1 MDTIKK
7 LIKLN
12 SKQLREKIDF
22 LIEKSREMRLKIIN
36 KPIDDANKITLLVD
50 DTFTFHIITMITQIQ
65 ATRATTTEYDELLKI
80 LLNYNIEFNTD
91 IKLLN
96 AIIILYK
103 NITDN
108 NVKFFILKLI
118 KSMEK
123 YGTCNNEHAK
133 ILEIFKSNEETE
145 DLINII
151 LNKPTQIR
159 IDRKNIDAKSE
170 SIMTEV
176 YPDKKNMIY
185 IDKARYYY
193 LIKKISD
200 VNVRNYIE
208 NEYVQRYSKLSGAL
222 EKLILS
228 RRIYSKLL
236 GYDSF
241 YEFVSNKNEEE
252 TENIK
257 VMLRDLNDNIDL
269 KLEDSL
275 KEIREIIC
283 NNANSGKNK
292 YKLKLSDIIYA
303 LDKLYPA
310 IKFKPIDIIQLVINV
325 IQNKLKI
332 KFKQSSTN
340 SPILFANLI
349 EVYNSNNVLKGY
361 LFLDLLN
368 NENKKISQPLTIKIS
383 PQYGSNLPVLY
394 LTAPYT
400 DLVKP
405 ICNISDVVNIF
416 REFGLII
423 QHIFASTPLG
433 QSENEFETLNF
444 LPDLMEF
451 ILFNRTILEL
461 IIPDKNIIKK
471 ILHVRQF
478 ELLINLKLK
487 CISVLFDNIIHS
499 SNEFIQII
507 KNTNNVNGGT
517 NNVNIL
523 ADLYKKIYS
532 DLFSKFDEILDLES
546 INISPN
552 IISNMING
560 QQGLIFG
567 NLISTILAFNGALHI
582 MENRNLDL
590 FYEFLYNTNYSYKK
604 NLIKFISSIDED
616 YYKIFLAKCLKI
628 KNIHVES
635 YFDVET
641 QKD

>member
-1 MDTIKK
+1 M
-7 LIKLN
+7 
-12 SKQLREKIDF
+12 
-22 LIEKSREMRLKIIN
+22 II
-36 KPIDDANKITLLVD
+36 
-50 DTFTFHIITMITQIQ
+50 QIQ
-65 ATRATTTEYDELLKI
+65 SIRSSTSEYDELLKI
-80 LLNYNIEFNTD
+80 LINYNIEFNTD

-96 AIIILYK
+96 SIIILYK
-103 NITDN
+103 NIN
-108 NVKFFILKLI
+108 NEDAKFFILKLI

-123 YGTCNNEHAK
+123 YGTCNNEHVK

-145 DLINII
+145 DIINII

-200 VNVRNYIE
+200 VNIRNYIE
-208 NEYVQRYSKLSGAL
+208 TEYVQRYSKLSGAL

-228 RRIYSKLL
+228 RKLYSKLL
-236 GYDSF
+236 GYESF

-257 VMLRDLNDNIDL
+257 VMLRDLNDNIDS

-275 KEIREIIC
+275 KEIRELIC
-283 NNANSGKNK
+283 NTNVGKNNK
-292 YKLKLSDIIYA
+292 YKLKLSDIIFA

-340 SPILFANLI
+340 SPLSFANLI
-349 EVYNSNNVLKGY
+349 EVYDSNNVLKGY

-368 NENKKISQPLTIKIS
+368 NETKKISQPLTIKIS

-394 LTAPYT
+394 LSAPYT
-400 DLVKP
+400 DLDKS

-416 REFGLII
+416 REFGLVI

-433 QSENEFETLNF
+433 QGENEFETLNF

-451 ILFNRTILEL
+451 ILFNKSILET

-478 ELLINLKLK
+478 EFLINLKLK

-507 KNTNNVNGGT
+507 KKSNGINGGI

-532 DLFSKFDEILDLES
+532 DLFNKFESYLDFDS

-567 NLISTILAFNGALHI
+567 NLISSILAFNGALHV
-582 MENRNLDL
+582 MENRNLEL
-590 FYEFLYNTNYSYKK
+590 LNEFLYNTNYSYKK

-616 YYKIFLAKCLKI
+616 YYKVFLAKCLKI
-628 KNIHVES
+628 KNINVES

>member
-12 SKQLREKIDF
+12 SKQLKEKIDF
-22 LIEKSREMRLKIIN
+22 LIEKSREMRFKVIN
-36 KPIDDANKITLLVD
+36 KPLDDNDKIRLLVD
-50 DTFTFHIITMITQIQ
+50 DTFIFHIITMIIQIQ
-65 ATRATTTEYDELLKI
+65 SIRSSTSEYDDLLK
-80 LLNYNIEFNTD
+80 LLINYNIEFNTD

-96 AIIILYK
+96 AIIVLYK
-103 NITDN
+103 NIN
-108 NVKFFILKLI
+108 NEDAKFFMLKLI

-123 YGTCNNEHAK
+123 YGTCNNEHTK

-145 DLINII
+145 DIINVI

-200 VNVRNYIE
+200 INVRNYIDT
-208 NEYVQRYSKLSGAL
+208 EYVQRYSKLSGAL

-228 RRIYSKLL
+228 RKLYSKLL
-236 GYDSF
+236 GYESF

-257 VMLRDLNDNIDL
+257 VMLRDLNDNIDS

-275 KEIREIIC
+275 KEIRDLIC
-283 NNANSGKNK
+283 NVNVDKNNK
-292 YKLKLSDIIYA
+292 YKLKLSDIIFA

-310 IKFKPIDIIQLVINV
+310 IKFKPIDCIQLVINV

-332 KFKQSSTN
+332 KFKQSTTS
-340 SPILFANLI
+340 SPLSFANLI

-368 NENKKISQPLTIKIS
+368 NESKKISQPITIKIS

-394 LTAPYT
+394 LSTPYT
-400 DLVKP
+400 DLDKS

-416 REFGLII
+416 REFGLVI
-423 QHIFASTPLG
+423 QHIFAFSPLG
-433 QSENEFETLNF
+433 QGENEFETLNF
-444 LPDLMEF
+444 MPDLMEF
-451 ILFNRTILEL
+451 ILFNKSILEL
-461 IIPDKNIIKK
+461 IIPDKNIVKK

-478 ELLINLKLK
+478 EFLINLKLK

-499 SNEFIQII
+499 SNDFIQII
-507 KNTNNVNGGT
+507 KKSNDVNL
-517 NNVNIL
+517 L

-532 DLFSKFDEILDLES
+532 DLFNKFDAYLDLELV
-546 INISPN
+546 NISPN

-567 NLISTILAFNGALHI
+567 NLISSILAFNGALHV

-590 FYEFLYNTNYSYKK
+590 LYEFLNNKNYSYKK

-616 YYKIFLAKCLKI
+616 YYKVFLAKCLKI
-628 KNIHVES
+628 KNINIES

>member
-12 SKQLREKIDF
+12 SKQLKEKITF
-22 LIEKSREMRLKIIN
+22 LIEKSREMRLKVIN
-36 KPIDDANKITLLVD
+36 KPLDDNDKITLLVD
-50 DTFTFHIITMITQIQ
+50 DTFIFHIITMIIQIQ
-65 ATRATTTEYDELLKI
+65 SIRTSTSEYDELLKI

-96 AIIILYK
+96 AIIVLYK
-103 NITDN
+103 NIN
-108 NVKFFILKLI
+108 NEDAKFFILKLI

-145 DLINII
+145 DIINII

-200 VNVRNYIE
+200 VNIRKYIE
-208 NEYVQRYSKLSGAL
+208 SEYVKRYSRLSGAL

-228 RRIYSKLL
+228 RKLYSKLL

-257 VMLRDLNDNIDL
+257 VMLKDLNDNIDL
-269 KLEDSL
+269 KLEESL
-275 KEIREIIC
+275 KEIRELIY
-283 NNANSGKNK
+283 NANVDKNKK
-292 YKLKLSDIIYA
+292 YKLKLSDIIFA

-310 IKFKPIDIIQLVINV
+310 IKFKPIDCIQLVINV
-325 IQNKLKI
+325 IQNKLRI
-332 KFKQSSTN
+332 KFKQSVTN
-340 SPILFANLI
+340 SPLSFANLI
-349 EVYNSNNVLKGY
+349 EIYNSNNVLKGY

-368 NENKKISQPLTIKIS
+368 NETKKISQPLTIKIS

-394 LTAPYT
+394 LSAPYT
-400 DLVKP
+400 DLDKS
-405 ICNISDVVNIF
+405 ICNLSDVVNIF
-416 REFGLII
+416 REFGLVI

-433 QSENEFETLNF
+433 QGENEFETLNF

-451 ILFNRTILEL
+451 ILFNKSILEL
-461 IIPDKNIIKK
+461 IIPDKNIVKK

-478 ELLINLKLK
+478 EFLINLKLK

-499 SNEFIQII
+499 SNEFIQIV
-507 KNTNNVNGGT
+507 KKSNDVNL
-517 NNVNIL
+517 L

-532 DLFSKFDEILDLES
+532 DLFNKFDSYLDLELV
-546 INISPN
+546 NISPN

-567 NLISTILAFNGALHI
+567 NLISSILAFNGALHV

-590 FYEFLYNTNYSYKK
+590 LYEFLNNKNYSYKK

>member
-12 SKQLREKIDF
+12 SKQLKEKIDF
-22 LIEKSREMRLKIIN
+22 LIEKSREMRLKVIN
-36 KPIDDANKITLLVD
+36 KPIDDCNKITLLVD
-50 DTFTFHIITMITQIQ
+50 DTFIFHIITMIIQIQ
-65 ATRATTTEYDELLKI
+65 ATHSSTNEYDELLKI
-80 LLNYNIEFNTD
+80 LINYNIEFNTD

-103 NITDN
+103 NATNDDT
-108 NVKFFILKLI
+108 KFFILKLI

-123 YGTCNNEHAK
+123 YGTCNDSHSK

-145 DLINII
+145 DIINVI

-208 NEYVQRYSKLSGAL
+208 NEYVRRYSKLYGAL

-228 RRIYSKLL
+228 RKLYSKLL

-257 VMLRDLNDNIDL
+257 VMLRDLNDNIDS

-275 KEIREIIC
+275 KEIKDLIC
-283 NNANSGKNK
+283 NNVSSKNNNE
-292 YKLKLSDIIYA
+292 YKLKVSDIIFA

-332 KFKQSSTN
+332 KFKQSSTS
-340 SPILFANLI
+340 SPIPYANLI
-349 EVYNSNNVLKGY
+349 EVYNTNNVLKGY

-368 NENKKISQPLTIKIS
+368 NENKKISQPLTIIIS

-400 DLVKP
+400 DLAKP

-416 REFGLII
+416 REFGLVI

-433 QSENEFETLNF
+433 QCENEFETLNF

-451 ILFNRTILEL
+451 ILFNKSILEL

-499 SNEFIQII
+499 SDEFIQII
-507 KNTNNVNGGT
+507 KKSNGVNG
-517 NNVNIL
+517 NIL
-523 ADLYKKIYS
+523 TDLYKKIYS
-532 DLFSKFDEILDLES
+532 DLFSKSNVYLDFDS
-546 INISPN
+546 VNMTPN

-567 NLISTILAFNGALHI
+567 NLISTILAFNASVHI
-582 MENRNLDL
+582 MENRNLQL
-590 FYEFLYNTNYSYKK
+590 LYEFLENTNYSYKK
-604 NLIKFISSIDED
+604 NLIAFISSIDED
-616 YYKIFLAKCLKI
+616 YYKVFLAKCLKI
-628 KNIHVES
+628 KNIHIES

-641 QKD
+641 QKE